1 MTMFIGKNLLLAS
14 SLVLTAVGASA
25 EIVDGVRQ
33 LPSYPQVTKTSL
45 QFDKSLLLF
54 NKASGFFCGAND
66 WKTRASVSEQGY
78 RVFVSKHLDSKG
90 AWDGKTVILKDS
102 VEKNNSGALVNKIL
116 MVWAAEDG
124 ASWVDWNNQ
133 ADTLWTIAPAGDYYR
148 ISVSNE
154 NPVCNTAGTFYGT
167 QKGNAE
173 ETRLFW
179 NLPLDKVNADWYF
192 VDPAVFAK
200 EKESFDAAI
209 AEYKKALEIFK
220 VAEGLKV
227 LLDEAEASHVDVVA
241 QKAVYLNEK
250 ATKEEIEA
258 AIQAVKTAL
267 AAVEEGKVT
276 ADNPV
281 DKTSLITNPSYDK
294 NNNDGWS
301 GDKPAFQSH
310 TDAEFYQKKFNV
322 YQKITSAPK
331 GVYALNLQAFYRS
344 GFSNVAYENYKS
356 MTGYDAKLYAVNG
369 ADTVVANIVNPF
381 SEALTEAK
389 GMNESSVED
398 GGVTY
403 YIPNNMETAEAY
415 FKDGL
420 YNNTVFFATED
431 GSMTIGMFKNN
442 SDQPSGNWVLFDNWG
457 LKYYGSGADAYTLW
471 LEDVKKSA
479 KDYSQLPDGML
490 ITDGMVSNYTNVI
503 RSFVKASNK
512 AEVLDAIA
520 KINGESAKIEAN
532 LAAWKEYQ
540 EALVK
545 GKKIANDESIVGQDK
560 SDLADYIDLES
571 EDIIS
576 GLSLT
581 TDEVKAETAK
591 VLAMIDAAIKNGITP
606 GTDVT
611 DKYLVNADFE
621 VKDKGWTVKKANGGN
636 VAYGGTTTNKCFE
649 AWNNS
654 NFDVYQEVNSAPVG
668 VYEIS
673 VQGFYRYMRGANA
686 YNAYQEGT
694 APNDVV
700 NIYVNNRNAHFK
712 SVFDEKVENGQMYS
726 VTDDNPPFV
735 DPEEAYWYPNDMAN
749 SSIAFANGLYKAT
762 SFGVVAK
769 AGDVLRIGVK
779 GATNQQGDSWAI
791 WDDFKMVFRG
801 TDAEVV
807 KPLLTDVIA
816 DLKKTIDEGKTV
828 GKSVLENA
836 NTVLAGSEEAVN
848 GSDGKAMF
856 QALCDALAA
865 NESMATSAD
874 LFAKLSLKAEEL
886 NAAYLSS
893 EAAEATKSE
902 AAALFIEITDG
913 ISAGTIEDGDVAGYM
928 EKIEGMIIKLA
939 IPAEA
944 ANASDDNPVDMT
956 QLIKTPTFD
965 DGLGANSVAGWEGT
979 EGYNFGNDDTQKAAL
994 AIEFYSKTFD
1004 INQTIK
1010 GLPNGTYKVAV
1021 SALYRF
1027 GSIADDYAAY
1037 KADPTVAGN
1046 AFVYAVT
1053 GGDSI
1058 KAPVCLLASGANE
1071 DLGIAGTSN
1080 ISGTD
1085 LYVPNSMV
1093 SAVAYFTDL
1102 KAYANEIIVKVTDGT
1117 LKIGLKKPVKLD
1129 NDWVIMD
1136 NWTLTYYGEN
1146 STKEPTDGIDNV
1158 NAAEV
1163 SKVEIFNINGIKVN
1177 RLAKGVNIIK
1187 TTSADGRITVKKVYV
1202 R

>member
-1 MTMFIGKNLLLAS
+1 MFIGKNLLLAS
-14 SLVLTAVGASA
+14 SLVLAAVGASA

-167 QKGNAE
+167 QKGNVE

-227 LLDEAEASHVDVVA
+227 LLDEAEASHVDVAA

-276 ADNPV
+276 AGNPV

-686 YNAYQEGT
+686 YNA
-694 APNDVV
+694 
-700 NIYVNNRNAHFK
+700 
-712 SVFDEKVENGQMYS
+712 
-726 VTDDNPPFV
+726 
-735 DPEEAYWYPNDMAN
+735 
-749 SSIAFANGLYKAT
+749 
-762 SFGVVAK
+762 
-769 AGDVLRIGVK
+769 
-779 GATNQQGDSWAI
+779 
-791 WDDFKMVFRG
+791 
-801 TDAEVV
+801 
-807 KPLLTDVIA
+807 
-816 DLKKTIDEGKTV
+816 
-828 GKSVLENA
+828 
-836 NTVLAGSEEAVN
+836 
-848 GSDGKAMF
+848 
-856 QALCDALAA
+856 
-865 NESMATSAD
+865 
-874 LFAKLSLKAEEL
+874 
-886 NAAYLSS
+886 
-893 EAAEATKSE
+893 
-902 AAALFIEITDG
+902 
-913 ISAGTIEDGDVAGYM
+913 
-928 EKIEGMIIKLA
+928 
-939 IPAEA
+939 
-944 ANASDDNPVDMT
+944 
-956 QLIKTPTFD
+956 
-965 DGLGANSVAGWEGT
+965 
-979 EGYNFGNDDTQKAAL
+979 
-994 AIEFYSKTFD
+994 
-1004 INQTIK
+1004 
-1010 GLPNGTYKVAV
+1010 
-1021 SALYRF
+1021 
-1027 GSIADDYAAY
+1027 
-1037 KADPTVAGN
+1037 
-1046 AFVYAVT
+1046 
-1053 GGDSI
+1053 
-1058 KAPVCLLASGANE
+1058 
-1071 DLGIAGTSN
+1071 
-1080 ISGTD
+1080 
-1085 LYVPNSMV
+1085 
-1093 SAVAYFTDL
+1093 
-1102 KAYANEIIVKVTDGT
+1102 
-1117 LKIGLKKPVKLD
+1117 
-1129 NDWVIMD
+1129 
-1136 NWTLTYYGEN
+1136 
-1146 STKEPTDGIDNV
+1146 
-1158 NAAEV
+1158 
-1163 SKVEIFNINGIKVN
+1163 
-1177 RLAKGVNIIK
+1177 
-1187 TTSADGRITVKKVYV
+1187 
-1202 R
+1202 